1 MEYKTVKCIKLNK
14 ELRALDKAPFPGPAG
29 QEILEKVSEQAW
41 NEWLNFQT
49 ILINEN
55 RLNLMEEGAREFLK
69 KQRNKF
75 FFEPGE
81 LDMPE
86 QYVDPNKVP
95 DLKS

>member
-1 MEYKTVKCIKLNK
+1 MEYKTVHCVKYNK

-41 NEWLNFQT
+41 NDWLNFQT

-55 RLNLMEEGAREFLK
+55 
-69 KQRNKF
+69 KF

-81 LDMPE
+81 LDLPE
-86 QYVDPNKVP
+86 QFVDPNVP
-95 DLKS
+95 KLK